1 MNNFPQSIYNWY
13 RNTLRNPKYRW
24 WVILGS
30 LLYIASP
37 IDISPDFIP
46 IIGQIDDVVILTLL
60 VSEVSQLLI
69 DTAKARKG
77 ETVVSSSENTTDQ
90 TDKTVDVDAV
100 SVK

>member
-1 MNNFPQSIYNWY
+1 MNDLPQSIYNWY
-13 RNTLRNPKYRW
+13 RNKLRNPKYRW
-24 WVILGS
+24 WIILGS

-69 DTAKARKG
+69 DAAKSRKG
-77 ETVVSSSENTTDQ
+77 EAVSSSTDTENSAK
-90 TDKTVDVDAV
+90 KTVDVDAV
-100 SVK
+100 SVQ